1 MRNIEI
7 HKYNEDV
14 ETITAL
20 LNNARMDERKGRAQV
35 FSERLAELAAH
46 INQQGLNGV
55 EAAELIR
62 REAERYDNESRELH

>member
-1 MRNIEI
+1 MRNIET

-35 FSERLAELAAH
+35 VSERLAELAAH

-62 REAERYDNESRELH
+62 REAEHYDNESRELH

>member
-1 MRNIEI
+1 MRNIET

-20 LNNARMDERKGRAQV
+20 LNNARRDERKGRAQV
-35 FSERLAELAAH
+35 VSERLTELAAH

>member
-1 MRNIEI
+1 MRNIET

-14 ETITAL
+14 EIITAL

-35 FSERLAELAAH
+35 VSERLAELAAH

>member
-1 MRNIEI
+1 MRNIETRT
-7 HKYNEDV
+7 YSEEV
-14 ETITAL
+14 ESITAL

-35 FSERLAELAAH
+35 VSERLAELAAH

-62 REAERYDNESRELH
+62 REAERYDNEARELH

>member
-1 MRNIEI
+1 MRNIET

-35 FSERLAELAAH
+35 VSERLAELAAH
-46 INQQGLNGV
+46 INQQGLNGI

>member
-1 MRNIEI
+1 MRNIET

-20 LNNARMDERKGRAQV
+20 LNNARMDERKGRARV
-35 FSERLAELAAH
+35 VSERLAELAAH

>member
-1 MRNIEI
+1 MRNIETY
-7 HKYNEDV
+7 KYNEDV
-14 ETITAL
+14 ENITAF

-35 FSERLAELAAH
+35 VSERLAELAAH

>member
-1 MRNIEI
+1 MRNIET
-7 HKYNEDV
+7 HTYNEDV

-35 FSERLAELAAH
+35 VSERLAELAAH

-62 REAERYDNESRELH
+62 REAERYDNESQELH